1 MICQLFYFSTGKMS
15 IFVGSTVWRIFA
27 NEEVI
32 TELWKKKRIV
42 CSLQQVH
49 LEGAVYTDFTLHG
62 LG

>member
-1 MICQLFYFSTGKMS
+1 MS

-32 TELWKKKRIV
+32 AELGKKKTIV
-42 CSLQQVH
+42 CLLQQVH
-49 LEGAVYTDFTLHG
+49 LEGAVYTDLTLHG